1 MKAILATKK
10 GMTIVMDQDGNV
22 FPATVLEA
30 GPCMVISHKNKDRD
44 GYEAIQIGFME
55 RNPKKL
61 NKAQQGH
68 FKASGQS
75 VKKYLREIRVKNSA
89 NFPLGSKIDV
99 SVFLEGEIVKVS
111 GKSIGKGFQGNMK
124 RNNFSGGPATHGSKF
139 HRLPGSIGGHTFP
152 ARVWKG
158 KPMHGQMGNKQI
170 TALNLK
176 VLKVDVAQNLIF
188 VKGSVPGHQEALLF
202 VHNNAELPVAAQ
214 GVLVNG

>member
-99 SVFLEGEIVKVS
+99 SAFLEGEIVKVS

-124 RNNFSGGPATHGSKF
+124 RNNFSGGISKL
-139 HRLPGSIGGHTFP
+139 RL
-152 ARVWKG
+152 
-158 KPMHGQMGNKQI
+158 
-170 TALNLK
+170 
-176 VLKVDVAQNLIF
+176 
-188 VKGSVPGHQEALLF
+188 
-202 VHNNAELPVAAQ
+202 
-214 GVLVNG
+214 